1 MNQIPQW
8 LIALDE
14 EEIDFLKNFILHSGS
29 LKEVSGIYN
38 SSYPTI
44 RLRLDRLI
52 QKIQLNDQ
60 SSSET
65 FRTFI
70 RSLALDDK
78 VDLETARRII
88 DKHEE
93 SVRCEVL

>member
-14 EEIDFLKNFILHSGS
+14 EEIDFLKNFVLHSGS
-29 LKEVSGIYN
+29 LKEVSGIYG

-52 QKIQLNDQ
+52 QKIQLNDR
-60 SSSET
+60 SRTET
-65 FRTFI
+65 FQTFI
-70 RSLALDDK
+70 RGLALDDK
-78 VDLETARRII
+78 VDLETARKII

-93 SVRCEVL
+93 SIR